1 MGSADTSTAMEVDAR
16 PEEEKT
22 VDEVVEVEEEVRDPD
37 RDRLDQA
44 DAIADA
50 KPQEAIETYKAI
62 LNGPVD
68 EWGRLRRAQE
78 LAIFRLSAQYA
89 KLQQGDKLVE
99 LLSELRPRFSQIPK
113 AKTAKIVRTVID
125 KLGDVPNTADQ
136 QISLC
141 QEYIEW
147 CRTER
152 RAFLRQRIQ
161 TKLAVLLL
169 KRGSYQAALT
179 LLGELQSEVKK
190 LDDKQLLVEIFLA
203 ESWVHHALRNIPK
216 AKASLTAGRSAASTI
231 YVGPVVQAE
240 IDLQGGKLNAD
251 EKDYRTG
258 YSYFFEAFEGLT
270 NLEDPRSTS
279 ALTYML
285 LCKIMSGNGDE
296 VPAIL
301 NSKRAVK
308 FSGVEVDAMRAVAKS
323 AKDRSLKSFDKALKD
338 FKPQL
343 EGDALIQ
350 RHLKDLQATL
360 LETNLCRIIEPF
372 SKVEISRVAQLID
385 MSVDKV
391 EMKLSQMIL
400 DKKFRGILDQGS
412 GQLIIFDEEPEDKV
426 YNYSLQGLQNMSA
439 VVDSLFRRASHLSA

>member
-1 MGSADTSTAMEVDAR
+1 MGSPDVSMEVDAAR

-22 VDEVVEVEEEVRDPD
+22 DEMLQEEEEMRDPD
-37 RDRLDQA
+37 RDRLDEA

-50 KPQEAIETYKAI
+50 KPQEAIDTYNSI

-78 LAIFRLSAQYA
+78 LAIFRLSTRYA
-89 KLQQGDKLVE
+89 KLQQGDKLVQ
-99 LLSELRPRFSQIPK
+99 LLNELRPRFSQIPK

-125 KLGDVPNTADQ
+125 RLGEVANTADQ

-141 QEYIEW
+141 EEYIEW

-161 TKLAVLLL
+161 TKLAGLLL

-179 LLGELQSEVKK
+179 LLGELQTEVKK

-216 AKASLTAGRSAASTI
+216 AKASLTAGRSAASSI
-231 YVGPVVQAE
+231 YVGPAMQAE
-240 IDLQGGKLNAD
+240 IDLQGGKLNTD

-270 NLEDPRSTS
+270 NLEDPRATS

-285 LCKIMSGNGDE
+285 LCKVMSGNGDE

-323 AKDRSLKSFDKALKD
+323 AKDRSLKAFDMALKNYT
-338 FKPQL
+338 PQL
-343 EGDALIQ
+343 EGDVLIG

-385 MSVDKV
+385 MPVASV
-391 EMKLSQMIL
+391 ETKLSQMIL

-412 GQLIIFDEEPEDKV
+412 GQLIIFDEEPQDKV